1 MEESV
6 ELTRCCLP
14 IATTLS
20 KQLFQLTS
28 MCSKYHVRVTII
40 ILLFSRNTIW
50 DLRLKHLEKTVLKKW
65 SDGFTIW
72 NAGKQGR
79 KLYRSLSPE
88 FRARVK
94 CFCDVDIKKIQQGF
108 YIYENAS
115 ERPKPKVPIVHF
127 SKAQKPFVLCVK
139 LGMTKG
145 EFETNLDSLQLEEG
159 LDYVHFN

>member
-88 FRARVK
+88 FRARVT
-94 CFCDVDIKKIQQGF
+94 CF
-108 YIYENAS
+108 
-115 ERPKPKVPIVHF
+115 
-127 SKAQKPFVLCVK
+127 FVLCVK